1 MNLGGL
7 APELARARQQSMHG
21 LERQRL
27 QQQSELVQQKARQQR
42 NRLEQD
48 SLRLRTDIRDHKF
61 VARERAF
68 EDGQAT
74 RAERELIRP
83 TLASHPNSWSRH
95 MSRQRA
101 LTHTRRERASIAS
114 ERASFDHE
122 VRRREAAFRSY
133 ENEARRRATER
144 ESRPRQQRR
153 ASVVPP
159 PLASQAAIAVFAAFE
174 AAFERF
180 EADVDGS
187 ELPMASLPWPP
198 EDVPVSGVRR
208 SDSANPNPY
217 NPHPNPSP
225 SPNPRPDAN
234 PTPTPNPNPNQVRRS
249 DSDAARK
256 ARLKKA
262 LLRWHPDKYVAAHA
276 SRISASELAAVVE
289 RVTAVM
295 QRVQQE
301 RVAYGSAPV

>member
-1 MNLGGL
+1 MLL
-7 APELARARQQSMHG
+7 VLVVTRPQTTSSSRASEPSRTVRPRGQSA
-21 LERQRL
+21 
-27 QQQSELVQQKARQQR
+27 S
-42 NRLEQD
+42 
-48 SLRLRTDIRDHKF
+48 SS
-61 VARERAF
+61 
-68 EDGQAT
+68 GQHSPHT
-74 RAERELIRP
+74 P
-83 TLASHPNSWSRH
+83 TAGPDTTSQ
-95 MSRQRA
+95 QRA

-208 SDSANPNPY
+208 SDS
-217 NPHPNPSP
+217 
-225 SPNPRPDAN
+225 
-234 PTPTPNPNPNQVRRS
+234 
-249 DSDAARK
+249 DAARK

>member
-1 MNLGGL
+1 M
-7 APELARARQQSMHG
+7 
-21 LERQRL
+21 
-27 QQQSELVQQKARQQR
+27 
-42 NRLEQD
+42 
-48 SLRLRTDIRDHKF
+48 
-61 VARERAF
+61 
-68 EDGQAT
+68 
-74 RAERELIRP
+74 
-83 TLASHPNSWSRH
+83 
-95 MSRQRA
+95 
-101 LTHTRRERASIAS
+101 
-114 ERASFDHE
+114 
-122 VRRREAAFRSY
+122 RRREAAFRSY

-234 PTPTPNPNPNQVRRS
+234 PNPTPTPNPNPNPNPNQVRRS

>member
-1 MNLGGL
+1 M
-7 APELARARQQSMHG
+7 
-21 LERQRL
+21 
-27 QQQSELVQQKARQQR
+27 
-42 NRLEQD
+42 
-48 SLRLRTDIRDHKF
+48 
-61 VARERAF
+61 
-68 EDGQAT
+68 
-74 RAERELIRP
+74 
-83 TLASHPNSWSRH
+83 
-95 MSRQRA
+95 
-101 LTHTRRERASIAS
+101 
-114 ERASFDHE
+114 
-122 VRRREAAFRSY
+122 RRREAAFRSY

-234 PTPTPNPNPNQVRRS
+234 PNPTPTPNPNPNPNQDILGDELHDLLVEGGAIFTTSDRDYKQVS
-249 DSDAARK
+249 Y
-256 ARLKKA
+256 
-262 LLRWHPDKYVAAHA
+262 P
-276 SRISASELAAVVE
+276 
-289 RVTAVM
+289 
-295 QRVQQE
+295 
-301 RVAYGSAPV
+301 